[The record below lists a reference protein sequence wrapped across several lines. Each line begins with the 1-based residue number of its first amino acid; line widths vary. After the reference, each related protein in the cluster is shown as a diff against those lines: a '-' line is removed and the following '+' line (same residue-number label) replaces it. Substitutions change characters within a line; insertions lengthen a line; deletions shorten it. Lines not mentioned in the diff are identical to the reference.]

1 MRACL
6 CVWILRLPPDVW
18 RLLILLHHGHI
29 LTLMGD
35 AGTKPDGDT
44 PPKQRMLSW
53 RGDLQTAVS
62 GPPANDWAGLSQEQ
76 DALLGALQVRLT
88 VLKAVWQSGSRQ
100 TLRQ

>member
-1 MRACL
+1 
-6 CVWILRLPPDVW
+6 
-18 RLLILLHHGHI
+18 
-29 LTLMGD
+29 MGD

-88 VLKAVWQSGSRQ
+88 VLKAVWQSVLRQ